1 MKKILLV
8 SAILAV
14 FLPGTGLKAQD
25 VQSRLDEALMSYRQ
39 EDLDNARFS
48 LQEALNEIN
57 RVVGKE
63 ILAVLPS
70 ELNGMSK
77 VEDADDVT
85 GVNTGFAGLF
95 VHRSYKDETREASV
109 DLISDSPMLTGINT
123 ILAMPG
129 FMTSDPNQKRIKVGN
144 YKALMTRST
153 SEEGPVSYDVQIP
166 LSSSLLTFQC
176 SGFDDEN
183 EVVKMVNTIPV
194 DKILSISE

>member
-63 ILAVLPS
+63 IL
-70 ELNGMSK
+70 
-77 VEDADDVT
+77 ADDVT